1 MTSVNVHN
9 SAQLRT
15 DVATAVRAMEV
26 DSNEP
31 KIVKTRPVHVS
42 AATERTTR
50 HLASLRTLKDTHRHP
65 PTTMATYLI

>member
-1 MTSVNVHN
+1 MTSVTVHT

-15 DVATAVRAMEV
+15 DVATAVQAMEV

-31 KIVKTRPVHVS
+31 MFVKTRPVHAS

-50 HLASLRTLKDTHRHP
+50 HLASLRTLKDTHHHP
-65 PTTMATYLI
+65 PTTTYLI

>member
-1 MTSVNVHN
+1 MTSVTVHN

-15 DVATAVRAMEV
+15 DVATAVQAMEV

-50 HLASLRTLKDTHRHP
+50 HLASLRTLKDTHHHP
-65 PTTMATYLI
+65 PTTTYLI